1 MEKISNK
8 LENEIFD
15 ERAFEDAV
23 SSLLNDVS
31 NVSSKAIS
39 TLKDNFK
46 DEITGDIK
54 SLTTFA
60 NEDLFAKFIDDAKK
74 SYIHAVKF
82 VPESEKN
89 RIEAMY
95 NSIFDNCINAVKDLQ
110 RLFGMGYHL
119 KFDGDKLSA
128 DKEEISSKIRPNF
141 LIDLSPEQRQYF
153 TLMANAVNA
162 LNEMLAFEKEH
173 GYVQFSFNGINS
185 LSKYGYFRKVLPMS
199 FYQKFDEQHF
209 IDALKNGTLGVEKD
223 D

>member
-119 KFDGDKLSA
+119 KFDGEKLSA

-141 LIDLSPEQRQYF
+141 KVNFSDDERKYFGLVADVANSLS
-153 TLMANAVNA
+153 
-162 LNEMLAFEKEH
+162 EMHDFEIKH
-173 GYVQFSFNGINS
+173 GYMKFSYDGINQ
-185 LSKYGYFRKVLPMS
+185 LSKYGYFRKVNPMP

>member
-1 MEKISNK
+1 MEKINAK
-8 LENEIFD
+8 LADEIFD

-119 KFDGDKLSA
+119 KFDGEKLSA

-141 LIDLSPEQRQYF
+141 KVNFSDDERKYF
-153 TLMANAVNA
+153 GLVADVA
-162 LNEMLAFEKEH
+162 
-173 GYVQFSFNGINS
+173 NS
-185 LSKYGYFRKVLPMS
+185 LSEMHDFEKKHGYIEFSYNGRNALSRFGYFRRIAPMS
-199 FYQKFDEQHF
+199 FYEKFDLESF
-209 IDALKNGTLGVEKD
+209 VNALKVGDIGKD
-223 D
+223 RDD

>member
-1 MEKISNK
+1 MEKINAK
-8 LENEIFD
+8 LADEIFD
-15 ERAFEDAV
+15 EIAFRDAV
-23 SSLLNDVS
+23 TSLLDDIS

-141 LIDLSPEQRQYF
+141 LIDLSPEQRQYY
-153 TLMANAVNA
+153 TLVANVVNA
-162 LNEMLAFEKEH
+162 LNTMHDFEKKH
-173 GYVQFSFNGINS
+173 GYIEFSYNGRNAIS
-185 LSKYGYFRKVLPMS
+185 RLWLSPQDKCTDEFLSEIRCREFR
-199 FYQKFDEQHF
+199 
-209 IDALKNGTLGVEKD
+209 
-223 D
+223 